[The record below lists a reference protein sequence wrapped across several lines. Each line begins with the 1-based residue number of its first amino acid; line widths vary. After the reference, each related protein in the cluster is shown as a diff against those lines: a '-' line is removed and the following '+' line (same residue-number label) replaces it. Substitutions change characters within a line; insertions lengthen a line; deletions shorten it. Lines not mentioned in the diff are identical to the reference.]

1 MLAFFFSI
9 TSLISTLV
17 VVDIFCDRRCCERAY
32 RDHWSMRRTSLLLQL
47 WGLEIRILHWKSALL
62 LPWVTH
68 HKKEERRNIT
78 WVIFPHFFW
87 DAFPSSFGLFWRAPH
102 HYSRCGFGVEWA
114 SLDFLDLIDGLIFS
128 LVFCRRR
135 LLSFVC
141 LGPSKQNLMLWTWVL
156 AKSGH
161 LQTLTL

>member
-1 MLAFFFSI
+1 MGDFP
-9 TSLISTLV
+9 SLFLNHS
-17 VVDIFCDRRCCERAY
+17 
-32 RDHWSMRRTSLLLQL
+32 
-47 WGLEIRILHWKSALL
+47 G
-62 LPWVTH
+62 
-68 HKKEERRNIT
+68 
-78 WVIFPHFFW
+78 

-141 LGPSKQNLMLWTWVL
+141 LGPSKQSLMLWTWVL